1 MKAHTYTC
9 NDFSRQLAEG
19 PYTSVG
25 SYPVFFW
32 GQGFAL
38 CFGCARDERRRIR
51 AAIRRTLAVQE
62 NGTVPLVSDPEW
74 LLCGADINWESRDLF
89 CDCCFQPIECA
100 YPESEVAE

>member
-9 NDFSRQLAEG
+9 NDFARQLAEG

-25 SYPVFFW
+25 RYPVFFW
-32 GQGFAL
+32 GEGFAL

-51 AAIRRTLAVQE
+51 AAIRRTLAAQQSATRPV
-62 NGTVPLVSDPEW
+62 VVDADW

-89 CDCCFQPIECA
+89 CDCCSQPIECA